1 VDGEGGG
8 VDRPIAVDDLAAV
21 VHQDEVFD
29 ANELEAHPE
38 WVHPEVVGALRIPHG
53 DVTGQPLVEPEL
65 PEQPE
70 GGGETLL
77 AMPALVLDVVEPG
90 KAGRESI

>member
-1 VDGEGGG
+1 M
-8 VDRPIAVDDLAAV
+8 AKAAALTGQLPSMTSPRSFD
-21 VHQDEVFD
+21 QDEVFD
-29 ANELEAHPE
+29 PNELEAHPE